1 MQFRPLGRSGLA
13 TAPLVFG
20 GNVLGWTA
28 DEATSF
34 RLLDA
39 FVDGG
44 FNMIDTADVYS
55 RWASGHSGGESET
68 VIGKWLHAS
77 GKRHRVLVATK
88 VGKPMGDEA
97 AGRRGLS
104 RRWIRQAVE
113 DSLRRLQTDHIDLYQ
128 SHEDDAS
135 APLEETMSAFAELIR
150 EGKVRAI
157 GASNIGAT
165 RLAEALA
172 TSARLGLPRYET
184 LQPLYNLMDR
194 AAYEAEL
201 EPLCRAQG
209 IGVINFFGLARGFL
223 SGKYRCEADLGK
235 SPRGGGGKGYLT
247 ERGQRVLAA
256 LDAVAQAKSGTPAQV
271 ALAWQIA
278 RPGLTAPIA
287 SATSVAQWTELAGAA
302 RLALSAD
309 DIRALDAASAEPG
322 ATPSLG

>member
-113 DSLRRLQTDHIDLYQ
+113 DSLRRLQTDLIDLYQ

-165 RLAEALA
+165 RLGEALA

-184 LQPLYNLMDR
+184 LQPLFNLVDR
-194 AAYEAEL
+194 APFEAEL
-201 EPLCRAQG
+201 QPLCLAEG
-209 IGVINFFGLARGFL
+209 LGVINFFGLARGFL
-223 SGKYRCEADLGK
+223 TGKYRSEADLGK
-235 SPRGGGGKGYLT
+235 SPRGAGVKAYLDD
-247 ERGQRVLAA
+247 RGRRILAA
-256 LDAVAQAKSGTPAQV
+256 LDAVAAAQQATPAQV
-271 ALAWQIA
+271 ALAWELAQ
-278 RPGLTAPIA
+278 PGITAPIV
-287 SATSVAQWTELAGAA
+287 SATSVAQWLELAGAA
-302 RLALSAD
+302 QLALTA
-309 DIRALDAASAEPG
+309 AQLEHLTQASA
-322 ATPSLG
+322 